1 MEDKGKYYNFAAR
14 NVASDMVR
22 KVIDIKEKVITT
34 ISGQKFI
41 RRVTKVQMP
50 NGKYRYPVDYYD
62 ANPGTVQITPE
73 EQERR
78 RIPVYQQII

>member
-1 MEDKGKYYNFAAR
+1 MI
-14 NVASDMVR
+14 R
-22 KVIDIKEKVITT
+22 KVIDIKERVITT

-78 RIPVYQQII
+78 RIPVYQQVI